1 MSTPLLRFEDSR
13 ISIGDKDVLASSAN
27 LSIAPTLEVERVYGD
42 YDPVIAGAKTQFINF
57 APTQNLKGQLDVSFY
72 ISAEQFA
79 VGGNPNTIDRM
90 FDIADG
96 MSETPIHNNV
106 VGRYSFDNMYLK
118 SFGFDMKP
126 FGIIQANASYD
137 IYGSVTKVIDRRF
150 QKSEV
155 DFAHGLKSFGG
166 IVASNSFKYDF
177 ETYVSS
183 NSDLLS
189 FYNNSSNTWDYNLD
203 GTYEPVQSQSM
214 EVFGESHWNQF
225 GKTEGRAEPP
235 KSSTL
240 DEFEIANLKYNI
252 MVGRKV
258 HNHIRSSEN
267 TATNLY
273 ADGVAPVRVTIENIE
288 KEMTIQSNEMVERL
302 NAYGD
307 QQLGTSP
314 FGLNDSR
321 IDVFLL
327 SLQGERIA
335 RFSASGKIQTQ
346 SLSIQ
351 EGQHATSSITIK
363 EIVK

>member
-1 MSTPLLRFEDSR
+1 MSNPLLRFEDGK
-13 ISIGDKDVLASSAN
+13 IAIGGKDVLASSAN

-42 YDPVIAGAKTQFINF
+42 YDPAIAGAKTQFINF
-57 APTQNLKGQLDVSFY
+57 APTQNLKGQLDISFY
-72 ISAEQFA
+72 VSADTFA
-79 VGGNPNTIDRM
+79 VDGNPNTIDRM

-96 MSETPIHNNV
+96 MSEAPIHNNV

-155 DFAHGLKSFGG
+155 DFAHGLKSFGS
-166 IVASNSFKYDF
+166 IVASGGS
-177 ETYVSS
+177 
-183 NSDLLS
+183 
-189 FYNNSSNTWDYNLD
+189 
-203 GTYEPVQSQSM
+203 G
-214 EVFGESHWNQF
+214 
-225 GKTEGRAEPP
+225 
-235 KSSTL
+235 

-267 TATNLY
+267 TAANLH

-288 KEMTIQSNEMVERL
+288 KEMTVQSNEMVEKL
-302 NAYGD
+302 NTYGD

-321 IDVFLL
+321 IDAFLL
-327 SLQGERIA
+327 SIDNEKIA